1 MEYKNTIAAEKKHPN
16 REQNSSNKNKNA
28 NTREKLDFDLVSHY
42 HPSFYLPF
50 SVVLSFPSQEKEY
63 LYFSCFISKV
73 TVEKRDSDG
82 RIDVS
87 SLTTCHHTKKLK
99 TVDGNNGRKKG

>member
-50 SVVLSFPSQEKEY
+50 LRRPFFPFSGKRIFIFF
-63 LYFSCFISKV
+63 LFYFES
-73 TVEKRDSDG
+73 DSG
-82 RIDVS
+82 
-87 SLTTCHHTKKLK
+87 
-99 TVDGNNGRKKG
+99 KKGL